1 MSSTREKEL
10 IKEWAVS
17 KSSRIKL
24 YDRDSFW
31 EKCDS
36 VGDISE
42 YDFQTVPELKKMFG
56 ETLVGCEDVVLPL
69 TVAAFKKKEWSSS
82 ESKGEVKRTED
93 GDFSIPEFIY
103 VF

>member
-17 KSSRIKL
+17 KNSRIERH
-24 YDRDSFW
+24 DRDSFW

-42 YDFQTVPELKKMFG
+42 YDFQTVPELKKMLG

-69 TVAAFKKKEWSSS
+69 TVAAFKKKDEGVVRL
-82 ESKGEVKRTED
+82 EMNADKD
-93 GDFSIPEFIY
+93 GFNIPEFIY